1 MAIRCYGTTN
11 PEAKGPCNQACA
23 EAIRCNLRPG
33 GTAFLRPDPL
43 RAKQIQE
50 RSEDIIFEMSQSIP
64 ENNIRGRQDL
74 TSAERKLMPLHRGCL
89 LYFPDALMLI
99 SALSRA
105 ANEKHN
111 PGEPMHWSKDKSNDH
126 EDCAARHSLDA
137 NEADEFGINHR
148 VARTWRA
155 LADLQTAVEEL
166 GYDALI
172 DWDQLDG

>member
-1 MAIRCYGTTN
+1 MDVMIPNTFYCTA
-11 PEAKGPCNQACA
+11 A
-23 EAIRCNLRPG
+23 ERYCDDTQKCLCTKTRSS
-33 GTAFLRPDPL
+33 TFLRNDPL
-43 RAKQIQE
+43 RNKQLQE
-50 RSEDIIFEMSQSIP
+50 LQEDIIFEMSQ
-64 ENNIRGRQDL
+64 NLTDKQIRSRQDL

-89 LYFPDALMLI
+89 LYFPDALMLV

-137 NEADEFGINHR
+137 DEADEFGINHR

-172 DWDQLDG
+172 DWDQLNAS